1 MSSQKFIPHILI
13 VLAVGIALPVLG
25 SLASVSFVPDW
36 RLPHEPLHSVIE
48 ALSGFI
54 ALTLSG
60 ILLTEKKR
68 KPEKTHHAWMACALI
83 SMGTLDIFHA
93 AISPGNLF
101 V

>member
-1 MSSQKFIPHILI
+1 VSSQKFIPHILI

-48 ALSGFI
+48 ALGGFI

-60 ILLTEKKR
+60 SLLTEKNR
-68 KPEKTHHAWMACALI
+68 KPEKTHHVWMACALI

-93 AISPGNLF
+93 TISPGNLF